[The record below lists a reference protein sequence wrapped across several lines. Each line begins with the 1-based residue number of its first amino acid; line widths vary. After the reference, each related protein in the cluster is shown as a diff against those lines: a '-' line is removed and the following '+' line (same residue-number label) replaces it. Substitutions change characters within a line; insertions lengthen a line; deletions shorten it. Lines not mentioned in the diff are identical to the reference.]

1 MVTEPAATSQLD
13 LDAVEEW
20 ISLLHG
26 ASDGYVH
33 ICSTLSWTGRAFA
46 ADAEMEAVRRYV
58 TQLDQNGAKGIY
70 LRLTTIKDP
79 NLQPG
84 QRGSVEDSHTLPGLW
99 ADLDIAGPGHKTNKP
114 LPPNEDEARRI
125 VTESGLPEPS
135 VWMHSGGGM
144 YAWWLL
150 HNPID
155 VTDEQVRDSS
165 QDFSTRWQNVL
176 TATAERIGYSYG
188 GLGDLSRVTRI
199 PGTVNRKI
207 EDAPT
212 MCRMLPSSARLYQ
225 ASDLADALQAAETR
239 VRELAPKPKTPII
252 PTPRVPEATGDR
264 PGDALAN
271 QMSWEEILEPHG
283 YQFDRTHGAETYW
296 VRPGKHRRD
305 GHSCTTNY
313 GGSDLLYVFSTEMD
327 GFEANET
334 YTKFA
339 AWSILNGHGRDFR
352 GASRALR
359 AQGYGSQRQPA
370 PPLQPFQPGQ
380 APDGGSAPAA
390 VDAEPAR
397 APQVHDFAFTDLGAA
412 ELMAAMH
419 GHRFRY
425 VPKTEEWMYWNG
437 EVWKTDDTSA
447 VVRAVQAA
455 TKMIVEHGVA
465 LRDTLEDHD
474 EAAKV
479 CRCTGCLMVKHGTA
493 SQARSKTKGIVGQFG
508 DLEGISAS
516 SDMFDQSR
524 HLVTVGN
531 GVLDLMAPE
540 AGMLQ
545 FQPGRMLTK
554 RLNVSYDPDAKAPKF
569 EKFMEQVLPSAEL
582 RDYVQRALGY
592 TLTGDNDQR
601 ALFLVHGPSG
611 TGKSQF
617 LRIMEL
623 LFGDFGGTAE
633 SNTFRKT
640 RSESTHDLHML
651 RGRRF
656 VTTSETSDSA
666 QLDEELVKRVTGG
679 DNVTTRAL
687 YQAHQTWRPNFTI
700 WMATNFPPKMNSDD
714 GAVWARYKPIHFG
727 QQFSRKDG
735 TDVPNIGQRIFE
747 EEASG
752 ILNWLLAGLAAY
764 RERGLGEPDEVV
776 AQVVEHRLDSD
787 NVAQF
792 VNDLVD
798 EGRLVKDETAA
809 EIKSSQL
816 YQAYQDWAQRE
827 RVYPLGQKRFTQRL
841 ETLGY
846 ERRRNNGIVWLGL
859 RFRPDAG
866 IFGSMG

>member
-20 ISLLHG
+20 ISILHG

-46 ADAEMEAVRRYV
+46 ANAEMEAIRRYV

-70 LRLTTIKDP
+70 LRLTTIKTP
-79 NLQPG
+79 QLQPG
-84 QRGSVEDSHTLPGLW
+84 ERGSVEDSHTLPGLW

-114 LPPNEDEARRI
+114 LPPNEDAARRI
-125 VTESGLPEPS
+125 ITESGLPEPS
-135 VWMHSGGGM
+135 IWMHSGGGM

-150 HNPID
+150 DNPID
-155 VTDEQVRDSS
+155 VTDEQVRESS

-212 MCRMLPSSARLYQ
+212 MCRMLDSTARLYS
-225 ASDLADALQAAETR
+225 ATELADALRAAEIR
-239 VRELAPKPKTPII
+239 VTQLAPKPKTPSI
-252 PTPRVPEATGDR
+252 PAPRPSTEGTGER
-264 PGDALAN
+264 PGDELAN
-271 QMSWEEILEPHG
+271 RMSWEEILEPHG
-283 YQFDRTHGAETYW
+283 YQFDRTQGVETYW

-313 GGSDLLYVFSTEMD
+313 GGSGLLYVFSTEMD
-327 GFEANET
+327 GFEANES

-339 AWSILNGHGRDFR
+339 AWSILNGYGRQF
-352 GASRALR
+352 GAAAKALR
-359 AQGYGSQRQPA
+359 AQGYGSQRQAP
-370 PPLQPFQPGQ
+370 PPLQAFQPGE
-380 APDGGSAPAA
+380 APDGGGATPP
-390 VDAEPAR
+390 VDTEPAR
-397 APQVHDFAFTDLGAA
+397 APQVHDFALTDLGAA

-425 VPKTEEWMYWNG
+425 VSHTDEWMYWDG
-437 EVWKTDDTSA
+437 EVWKVDRTRA
-447 VVRAVQAA
+447 VNRAVQAA
-455 TKMIVEHGVA
+455 TKMIVEHGWA
-465 LRDTLEDHD
+465 LTDTLEDHD

-479 CRCTGCLMVKHGTA
+479 CPCKGCRLVKHGIA
-493 SQARSKTKGIVGQFG
+493 SQSRTKTKGIIGQFG
-508 DLEGISAS
+508 DLAGIAAAPE
-516 SDMFDQSR
+516 DFDDRQ

-531 GVLDLMAPE
+531 GVLDLE
-540 AGMLQ
+540 ARELLG
-545 FQPGRMLTK
+545 FQSNRMLTK
-554 RLNVSYDPDAKAPKF
+554 RMNAVYDPDAKCPKF
-569 EKFMEQVLPSAEL
+569 ERFMEQVLPSAEL

-592 TLTGDNDQR
+592 TLTGENDQR

-633 SNTFRKT
+633 ANTFRKT
-640 RSESTHDLHML
+640 RSESTHDLHAL
-651 RGRRF
+651 RGTRF

-687 YQAHQTWRPNFTI
+687 YQGLQTWRPNFTI

-727 QQFSRKDG
+727 QQFSKSDG
-735 TDVPNIGQRIFE
+735 TDIPNIGQRIFE

-764 RERGLGEPDEVV
+764 RARGLGEPQEVV
-776 AQVVEHRLDSD
+776 EQVAEHRLDSD

-792 VNDLVD
+792 VADSVD
-798 EGRLVKDETAA
+798 EGRLVKDPAA
-809 EIKSSQL
+809 QEIKSSQL
-816 YQAYQDWAQRE
+816 YQAYQEWATRE
-827 RVYPLGQKRFTQRL
+827 RVYPLGQKRFSLRM

-846 ERRRNNGIVWLGL
+846 ERKRSNGIVWVGL
-859 RFRPDAG
+859 RFGPG
-866 IFGSMG
+866 TGFLGSMG

>member
-1 MVTEPAATSQLD
+1 MVTESAATSQFD

-26 ASDGYVH
+26 ASEGYVH
-33 ICSTLSWTGRAFA
+33 ICSTLSWTGRAFS
-46 ADAEMEAVRRYV
+46 ADAEMEAIRRYV
-58 TQLDQNGAKGIY
+58 TQLDRNGAKGIY

-125 VTESGLPEPS
+125 VVESGLPEPS
-135 VWMHSGGGM
+135 IWMHSGGGM
-144 YAWWLL
+144 YGWWLL
-150 HNPID
+150 DNPID
-155 VTDEQVRDSS
+155 VTNEQVRDSS

-199 PGTVNRKI
+199 PGTVNRKV
-207 EDAPT
+207 DGAPT
-212 MCRMLPSSARLYQ
+212 MCRMLESSARLYS
-225 ASDLADALQAAETR
+225 ATELADALRAAETQ
-239 VRELAPKPKTPII
+239 VAESAPKQKTLSVPA
-252 PTPRVPEATGDR
+252 PRPSTEGGGDR
-264 PGDALAN
+264 PGDELAN
-271 QMSWEEILEPHG
+271 RMSWEEILEPHG
-283 YQFDRTHGAETYW
+283 YQLDRTQGAETYW

-313 GGSDLLYVFSTEMD
+313 GGSNLLYVFSTEMD

-334 YTKFA
+334 YSKFA
-339 AWSILNGHGRDFR
+339 TWSILNGHGRDFK
-352 GASRALR
+352 AAAKALR
-359 AQGYGSQRQPA
+359 AQGYGSQRQAP

-380 APDGGSAPAA
+380 AADGGSAPAPT
-390 VDAEPAR
+390 DTEPAR
-397 APQVHDFAFTDLGAA
+397 APQVHDFSLTNLGTAK
-412 ELMAAMH
+412 LMAAMH

-425 VPKTEEWMYWNG
+425 IPKSEEWRYWDG
-437 EVWKTDDTSA
+437 QVWKVDKTSA
-447 VVRAVQAA
+447 VTQAVHAA
-455 TKMIVEHGVA
+455 TEMIVEHGWA

-474 EAAKV
+474 ETAKV
-479 CRCTGCLMVKHGTA
+479 CRCKGCALIKHGNA
-493 SQARSKTKGIVGQFG
+493 CQSRGNTKGIVGQFG
-508 DLEGISAS
+508 DLVGIAAS
-516 SDMFDQSR
+516 SDDFDNR
-524 HLVTVGN
+524 PHLMTVGN
-531 GVLDLMAPE
+531 GVLDLE
-540 AGMLQ
+540 EQRLHG
-545 FQPGRMLTK
+545 FQPGWMLTK
-554 RLNVSYDPDAKAPKF
+554 RINADYDPDAKCPKF
-569 EKFMEQVLPSAEL
+569 DRFMAEVLPSAEL

-592 TLTGDNDQR
+592 TLTGENDQR

-623 LFGDFGGTAE
+623 LFGDFGATAD

-640 RSESTHDLHML
+640 RAEASHDLHML
-651 RGRRF
+651 RGVRF

-666 QLDEELVKRVTGG
+666 QMDEELIKRVTGG

-687 YQAHQTWRPNFTI
+687 YQAHETWRPNFAI

-735 TDVPNIGQRIFE
+735 TDIPNIGRRIFE

-752 ILNWLLAGLAAY
+752 ILNWVLAGLAAY

-776 AQVVEHRLDSD
+776 EQVAQHRLDSD

-792 VNDLVD
+792 MNDSLD
-798 EGRLVKDETAA
+798 EGRLVKDETATG
-809 EIKSSQL
+809 IKSSQL
-816 YQAYQDWAQRE
+816 YQSYQDWAQRE
-827 RVYPLGQKRFTQRL
+827 RVYALGQKRFTQRM
-841 ETLGY
+841 ETLKY
-846 ERRRNNGIVWLGL
+846 ERRRSNGMVWVGL
-859 RFRPDAG
+859 RFGPDAG
-866 IFGSMG
+866 FLGSMG